1 MKRIL
6 IIITL
11 VFICNVCLKSN
22 TTIYEPFAPIDYTL
36 PSDVTWGRI
45 SNKTQPFYESDQP
58 NASDWSVIGGGRV
71 YFCPHCGTALHPED
85 HTELDKKQNGNAYIY
100 TGRIHHCLLPLNG
113 EYIFVILIMLLL
125 FSKILFVNK
134 VKMNNMKKF

>member
-11 VFICNVCLKSN
+11 FFICNVYLKSN
-22 TTIYEPFAPIDYTL
+22 TTIYEPFAPVDYTL

-45 SNKTQPFYESDQP
+45 SNEIQPFYEP
-58 NASDWSVIGGGRV
+58 NQSNVSYGSVIGGGRV
-71 YFCPHCGTALHPED
+71 YFCPHCGTALDPGD

-134 VKMNNMKKF
+134 DKVKNE